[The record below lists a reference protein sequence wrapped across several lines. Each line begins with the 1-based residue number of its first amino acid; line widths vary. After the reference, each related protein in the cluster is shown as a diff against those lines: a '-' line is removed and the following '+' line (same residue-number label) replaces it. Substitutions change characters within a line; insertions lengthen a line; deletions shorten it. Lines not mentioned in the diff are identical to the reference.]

1 MATSKQPKKK
11 SVLTGDM
18 TISQILNHVDFA
30 DEEVEDAA
38 RTLPKCLL
46 EAVKYR
52 VRVMRKRME
61 KGRSLDV
68 ARVNVAQKIRATAK
82 RSGDK
87 VTEGGVKELVEL
99 SPTVNKYQLEMI
111 KLVEL
116 EEFAKLV
123 LECFRYKKTA
133 ITVVADMTNAE
144 AAILR
149 YHEAGDAKSKLGT
162 LQKQAR
168 DKYTRVDPQ

>member
-1 MATSKQPKKK
+1 MPASKQPNKN
-11 SVLTGDM
+11 SVLMGDM
-18 TISQILNHVDFA
+18 TISQIISHINFE
-30 DEEVEDAA
+30 DEEVEYAA

-46 EAVKYR
+46 EAVRYR
-52 VRVMRKRME
+52 VRIMRRRME
-61 KGRSLDV
+61 KGQTLDV
-68 ARVNVAQKIRATAK
+68 TRVNVSQKIRAQAK

-87 VTEGGVKELVEL
+87 VTEGGVKELTEL
-99 SPTVNKYQLEMI
+99 SPAVRKHQGDMI

-116 EEFAKLV
+116 EEFAKLI

-149 YHEAGDAKSKLGT
+149 HYEAGDTKNTLAT
-162 LQKQAR
+162 LQKKAR
-168 DKYTRVDPQ
+168 DKYTQVGGG